1 MGNYLV
7 STPRRFAVVAATSLV
22 PCLMIANA
30 AHGQAAPSAIRSQS
44 VDIFA
49 GASAVQTDYNSK
61 DKGFVVGGDFSYHL
75 RHFDA
80 SLDLRYNAAT
90 GSRVGEKFFAGGG
103 KIAKPLGRYH
113 PYADLLI
120 GYGVITFDTP
130 TYYPDGSVYSRDNST
145 IYDFGGGVDI
155 DLTRRFALKVD
166 AQYQYWNLGTR
177 GNVNSVSF
185 NPYIG
190 SIGVVYHLPYRFLR
204 PRRY

>member
-1 MGNYLV
+1 MGNMLV
-7 STPRRFAVVAATSLV
+7 SPLKRVGFLAFCFLLFFYFADF
-22 PCLMIANA
+22 
-30 AHGQAAPSAIRSQS
+30 AHGQATAAAIRSQS

-61 DKGFVVGGDFSYHL
+61 DKGFVVGGDFTYHL

-80 SLDLRYNAAT
+80 SLDVRYNRAT
-90 GSRVGEKFFAGGG
+90 GNRVGEKDFAGGL
-103 KIAKPLGRYH
+103 KIARQFRRYH
-113 PYADLLI
+113 PYADLMI
-120 GYGVITFDTP
+120 GYGIITFDYP
-130 TYYPDGSVYSRDNST
+130 TVNPDGSVYANDNST

-177 GNVNSVSF
+177 GNANSVSF